1 MTFLRWA
8 RKKEMERYYNTLIQ
22 KELNSNRQM
31 ILLSG
36 PRQVGKTTLAKKIL
50 ADKQQEHYLNWDD
63 VNHRELILSGS
74 DAIIN
79 ALGLDQMQ
87 TKKPTIVFDEL
98 HKYKN
103 WKNFL
108 KGFFDRFENE
118 VNILVTGSARMD
130 VFKKGGDS
138 LMGRYFNYRLHP
150 LSVRELIGDLDYERQ
165 IQSPRMLPDKTFK
178 QLINF
183 GGFPEPFLK
192 QDVRF
197 FNRWQKLR
205 YEQLVREEIR
215 DNSMVHELAQMEVLV
230 ILLNKQAGQV
240 TKYSSLAKQIRVSV
254 DTIRRWL
261 TILESF
267 YYCFRVR
274 PWYENI
280 SNSLRKEPKTYLW
293 DWSTISATGDKNEN
307 FIACHLYK
315 ACHWWTDLGYGQYEL
330 YYLRTKDQKEVDFIV
345 CRDNKPWFLVE
356 VKTSMTAGLSPN
368 LKWFQKKTTAEHAFQ
383 VVIDADYIDRDVFT
397 ITNPVKVPAKTFLA
411 QLI

>member
-1 MTFLRWA
+1 MNK
-8 RKKEMERYYNTLIQ
+8 KKEMERYYNTLIQ

-74 DAIIN
+74 DAIIK
-79 ALGLDQMQ
+79 ALGLDQLQ
-87 TKKPTIVFDEL
+87 PKKPTIVFDEL

-130 VFKKGGDS
+130 IFKQGGDS

-150 LSVRELIGDLDYERQ
+150 LSVRELIGDLDYDRQ
-165 IQSPRMLPDKTFK
+165 IQSPRMLSDKAFK

-205 YEQLVREEIR
+205 NEQLVREEIR

-261 TILESF
+261 TILERF

-293 DWSTISATGDKNEN
+293 DWSTISAIGDKNEN

-345 CRDNKPWFLVE
+345 CRNNKPWFLVE

-397 ITNPVKVPAKTFLA
+397 IKSPIKVPAKTFLA
-411 QLI
+411 QLV